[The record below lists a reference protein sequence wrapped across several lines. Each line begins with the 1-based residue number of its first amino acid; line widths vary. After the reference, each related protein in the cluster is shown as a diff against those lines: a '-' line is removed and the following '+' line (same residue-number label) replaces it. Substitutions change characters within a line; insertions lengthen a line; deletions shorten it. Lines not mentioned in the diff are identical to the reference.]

1 MELSILVARILA
13 LIYLS
18 AGIAVFCGRITFAK
32 IIEDFKNS
40 QGLTYIS
47 GFMALVLGVILV
59 TYHNIWV
66 KNWTVLITI
75 VAWISLFKGIML
87 IIFPQSIS
95 SFKNVYKNNRL
106 WGIVMVAL
114 GLLFSYFGFLA

>member
-18 AGIAVFCGRITFAK
+18 AGISVFCGRITLTK

-40 QGLTYIS
+40 PGLTYIS
-47 GFMALVLGVILV
+47 GFLALALGMILV

-75 VAWISLFKGIML
+75 VAWMSLLKGVML
-87 IIFPQSIS
+87 IVFPQCIS
-95 SFKNVYKNNRL
+95 CFKNAYKNNRL
-106 WGIVMVAL
+106 WGVVMVAL
-114 GLLFSYFGFLA
+114 GVLFGYFGFLV

>member
-1 MELSILVARILA
+1 LVARILA

-47 GFMALVLGVILV
+47 GFMTLVLGVILV

-95 SFKNVYKNNRL
+95 SFKNIYKNNRL

-114 GLLFSYFGFLA
+114 GILFSYFGFLA

>member
-18 AGIAVFCGRITFAK
+18 AGIAVFCGRITFTK

-47 GFMALVLGVILV
+47 GFMTLVLGMILV

-95 SFKNVYKNNRL
+95 SFKNIYKNNRL
-106 WGIVMVAL
+106 WGIIMVVL
-114 GLLFSYFGFLA
+114 GILFSYFGFLA